1 MFDMTPHP
9 ASLTIYVV
17 DDDEA
22 VRHSLGMLLLSRGYT
37 VQVFVSGE
45 SFLAANCQ
53 QQYGCAILDLRLGGL
68 SGLQIFD
75 QLRVQ
80 NSALV
85 VLFLSGH
92 GDIQLAV
99 DAVKNGAMGWLE
111 KPCSE
116 SLLLE
121 KVESAFQ
128 QAAKN
133 MQWEIDKLK
142 AKLLWEK
149 LTIREKEI
157 SRLVADGKS
166 SKVIAKELSN
176 IEYRTVETHR
186 ARAFA
191 KLGLSNSIELD
202 RFLRT
207 NDF

>member
-1 MFDMTPHP
+1 MNTS
-9 ASLTIYVV
+9 SLSLYVV

-22 VRHSLGMLLLSRGYT
+22 VRQSLGMLFLSRGYA
-37 VQVFVSGE
+37 VQVFESGE
-45 SFLAANCQ
+45 AFLEANCQ
-53 QQYGCAILDLRLGGL
+53 QQYGCVILDLRLDGI

-75 QLRVQ
+75 QLRAQ

-116 SLLLE
+116 VLLLK
-121 KVESAFQ
+121 KVELALV
-128 QAAKN
+128 QAGKN
-133 MQWEIDKLK
+133 MQWKVEKKK
-142 AKLLWEK
+142 ATSLWER
-149 LTIREKEI
+149 LTPREKEI
-157 SRLVADGKS
+157 SRLVAVGKS
-166 SKVIAKELSN
+166 SKGIAKELSN

-186 ARAFA
+186 ARVFS
-191 KLGLSNSIELD
+191 KLGLINSNELD

-207 NDF
+207 YDF